1 MARDVNKVML
11 IGRLGADPEMRYT
24 PSGTAVTNL
33 RLAVNRRVRGEEGQ
47 EPREDTE
54 WVNVLAWD
62 KLAETCSRFVSKG
75 RRVYIEGR
83 LRTRSYEAQDGCKRY
98 VTEVVASDM
107 IMLDGRGTQ
116 AVEASEP
123 GEGDVPF

>member
-11 IGRLGADPEMRYT
+11 IGRLGADPEMRHT

-33 RLAVNRRVRGEEGQ
+33 RLAVNRRVRGDEGQ
-47 EPREDTE
+47 ESREDTE
-54 WVNVLAWD
+54 WVNVVAWD
-62 KLAETCSRFVSKG
+62 KLAETCSRYLGKG

-83 LRTRSYEAQDGCKRY
+83 LRTRSYEAQDGGKRY
-98 VTEVVASDM
+98 VTEVVASEM
-107 IMLDGRGTQ
+107 IMLDGRGSQ
-116 AVEASEP
+116 AAEAGEP

>member
-11 IGRLGADPEMRYT
+11 IGRLRTDPEMRHT

-33 RLAVNRRVRGEEGQ
+33 RMAVNRRVRAEEGQ
-47 EPREDTE
+47 EPREETE
-54 WVNVLAWD
+54 WVGVVAWD
-62 KLAETCSRFVSKG
+62 KLAETCSRFLGKG

-83 LRTRSYEAQDGCKRY
+83 LRTRSYEAQDGGKRY

-107 IMLDGRGTQ
+107 IMLDGRGAQ
-116 AVEASEP
+116 AAEASEP
-123 GEGDVPF
+123 GEGDLPF